1 MWLELAG
8 GDSENQKQLKQ
19 PKPSGHQVTALSD
32 GVDAHWSWGEPA
44 IESIDWDA
52 WDALLHSSGSASVF
66 LESRMVQAL
75 LAAPDRYIAAL
86 QWFEADRLVGLA
98 CVEDTCAESIN
109 LDGHLQSERPW
120 FGWVSRRLHG
130 KDGRFQFGVRVVGTV
145 LGSGEHGQ
153 CWSKEI
159 AETRAHAL
167 LSQAVFQPLK
177 VNGQQVPRVVMVKDH
192 PLLDQAPR
200 RVLHPG
206 WIPLEFD
213 PEMIFHVNPD
223 WKDFD
228 DYMADLKTKSRTKI
242 KRILTLSEG
251 FVLREWTLDDL
262 QERAEELIALYRRV
276 YERSGFRLGS
286 LHAAELVTSKERWGE
301 DFVVTGYEL
310 DGELRG
316 FQCAYVGREETE
328 AFFVGFDPELLKS
341 HAIYQRMLV
350 EFICLGVRR
359 KSTRVN
365 MGRTALEIK
374 SSVGALPR
382 RLQCEVRFRNPLF
395 HAVVSRY
402 ARGYTP
408 VAAKLRQPWKA
419 DAKALSAHSEVHSF

>member
-1 MWLELAG
+1 M
-8 GDSENQKQLKQ
+8 
-19 PKPSGHQVTALSD
+19 VC
-32 GVDAHWSWGEPA
+32 
-44 IESIDWDA
+44 
-52 WDALLHSSGSASVF
+52 ALL
-66 LESRMVQAL
+66 E
-75 LAAPDRYIAAL
+75 APDRFVAAL
-86 QWFEADRLVGLA
+86 QWRKYGELVGLA
-98 CVEDTCAESIN
+98 CLEDTSAESLN

-120 FGWVSRRLHG
+120 FDWISRRLHG
-130 KDGRFQFGVRVVGTV
+130 QDGRFNFRVRVVGTV

-153 CWSKEI
+153 CWSAGVEPD
-159 AETRAHAL
+159 EAHAL
-167 LSQAVFQPLK
+167 LSQAVFQSHRI
-177 VNGQQVPRVVMVKDH
+177 NGVSVPRVVMVKDQ
-192 PLLDQAPR
+192 PLLDGPPR
-200 RVLHPG
+200 RALHKG

-213 PEMIFHVNPD
+213 PEMIFHVNPK

-242 KRILTLSEG
+242 KRILSLSEG

-262 QERAEELIALYRRV
+262 RTRADELIALYRRV

-286 LHAAELVTSKERWGE
+286 LHTAELVTSKARWGE

-328 AFFVGFDPELLKS
+328 AFFVGFDPELIKS

-350 EFICLGVRR
+350 EFICLGVQRQC
-359 KSTRVN
+359 TRVN

-395 HAVVSRY
+395 HAVVNWY
-402 ARGYTP
+402 TRGYNP
-408 VAAKLRQPWKA
+408 VVPKLRQPWKA
-419 DAKALSAHSEVHSF
+419 DAQAWTAHSELHAL

>member
-1 MWLELAG
+1 MKV
-8 GDSENQKQLKQ
+8 KQE
-19 PKPSGHQVTALSD
+19 KPSGHKVYSAQAGCEEHWHWGFEALRA
-32 GVDAHWSWGEPA
+32 VDWN
-44 IESIDWDA
+44 A
-52 WDALLHSSGSASVF
+52 WDGLLEAKGSTSVF
-66 LESRMVQAL
+66 LDSRMMCAL
-75 LAAPDRYIAAL
+75 LEAPERFVAAVTWR
-86 QWFEADRLVGLA
+86 QNGELVGLA

-120 FGWVSRRLHG
+120 FDWISRRLHG
-130 KDGRFQFGVRVVGTV
+130 RSGRFHFNVRVVGTV

-153 CWSKEI
+153 CWSEAI
-159 AETRAHAL
+159 DPALAHEL
-167 LSQAVFQPLK
+167 LTDAVFQRL
-177 VNGQQVPRVVMVKDH
+177 VINGQNIPRVVMVKDH
-192 PLLDQAPR
+192 PVLDDAPR
-200 RVLHPG
+200 KVMHRG

-213 PEMIFHVNPD
+213 PEMLFHINPE
-223 WKDFD
+223 WRDFD
-228 DYMADLKTKSRTKI
+228 DYMQDLKTKSRTKI

-251 FVLREWTLDDL
+251 FELREWTLADL
-262 QERAEELIALYRRV
+262 ESRAEELIALYRRV

-286 LHAAELVTSKERWGE
+286 LHATELVASKARWGE
-301 DFVVTGYEL
+301 DFVVMGYEL
-310 DGELRG
+310 EGELRG

-359 KSTRVN
+359 KSKRVN

-395 HAVVSRY
+395 HAVVHRY
-402 ARGYTP
+402 TQGYNP
-408 VAAKLRQPWKA
+408 VSPDLRQPWKA
-419 DAKALSAHSEVHSF
+419 DAQALLAHSELHSV

>member
-1 MWLELAG
+1 M
-8 GDSENQKQLKQ
+8 
-19 PKPSGHQVTALSD
+19 VR
-32 GVDAHWSWGEPA
+32 
-44 IESIDWDA
+44 
-52 WDALLHSSGSASVF
+52 ALL
-66 LESRMVQAL
+66 E
-75 LAAPDRYIAAL
+75 APDRFVAAL
-86 QWFEADRLVGLA
+86 QWRKHGELVGLA
-98 CVEDTCAESIN
+98 CLEDTRAESIN
-109 LDGHLQSERPW
+109 LDGHLQSERSW
-120 FGWVSRRLHG
+120 FDWISRRLHG
-130 KDGRFQFGVRVVGTV
+130 RDGRFNFRVRVVGTV

-153 CWSKEI
+153 CWSSGIKP
-159 AETRAHAL
+159 AEAQAFL
-167 LSQAVFQPLK
+167 AQAVFQPLRI
-177 VNGQQVPRVVMVKDH
+177 NGLRVPRVVMVKDQPIPEGSVH
-192 PLLDQAPR
+192 QASNK
-200 RVLHPG
+200 G

-213 PEMIFHVNPD
+213 PEMIFHVNPQ

-251 FVLREWTLDDL
+251 FVLREWTL
-262 QERAEELIALYRRV
+262 EELRMRADELIGLYRRV

-286 LHAAELVTSKERWGE
+286 LHAAELVTSKARWGE

-310 DGELRG
+310 NGELRG

-328 AFFVGFDPELLKS
+328 AFFVGFDPDLIKS

-350 EFICLGVRR
+350 EFICLGVQR

-402 ARGYTP
+402 TRGYSP
-408 VAAKLRQPWKA
+408 VVPKLRQPWKA
-419 DAKALSAHSEVHSF
+419 DAQAWTAHSKLHAL